1 MHRLFRVT
9 AVFVAMFML
18 VSGLRF
24 APSASAQQ
32 GAGITSETT
41 YESPTFGFEVE
52 WDENWAAQEDST
64 STDESG
70 DLLYLFSEEYGA
82 AVSITAVANNGNT
95 PDAALES
102 YRGYLEENY
111 GELTDTDFETAD
123 PDYPAFVVTYDLNGT
138 AIDDY
143 VQTSING
150 DALIVTSVR
159 TSAGLG
165 LIVAI
170 LASTAIQIDGENLLP
185 SYASTEDPG
194 EDVTPTEEATEEATE
209 DDPKNDRPVSR
220 DETPEVPDGFEG
232 YVSPTFG
239 VSLAYDPELWDES
252 ENTAAE
258 DSTNGRDLLLLESLD
273 DNVPANLYL
282 ESYDSVTKAS
292 DCFDT
297 AVEES
302 VGDIDDAEVLED
314 RNGDPIEGSE
324 RGTKYGAYSFETS
337 NGDPLVAYI
346 ECRAIPGGGGV
357 FAVTLITTEDA
368 YEDAFDALT
377 DILDTVSLDGSAAE
391 PDETPEPEETEEPEE
406 TPDTPSN
413 NSGEYESPTY
423 GYTFEYGRGWDL
435 DSDTSEDG
443 LDQVVLNG
451 PDGITLLVQGY
462 EPPSSRHDAQDCVE
476 GYADSYGTAVEVDV
490 IQITDE
496 ETDEPIAGEDDFGYY
511 GLYAYEIEGETR
523 TLYVECGE
531 SPDGDYM
538 VLYAAETAIESVD
551 TILDEVLP
559 IIESTSF

>member
-1 MHRLFRVT
+1 
-9 AVFVAMFML
+9 
-18 VSGLRF
+18 
-24 APSASAQQ
+24 
-32 GAGITSETT
+32 
-41 YESPTFGFEVE
+41 
-52 WDENWAAQEDST
+52 
-64 STDESG
+64 
-70 DLLYLFSEEYGA
+70 LLYLFSEEYGA
-82 AVSITAVANNGNT
+82 AVSITAIASNGNT
-95 PDAALES
+95 PDAALET
-102 YRGYLEENY
+102 YRGYLEETY
-111 GELTDTDFETAD
+111 GDLTDTDFETAD
-123 PDYPAFVVTYDLNGT
+123 PDYPAFVVTYDLNGS

-143 VQTSING
+143 VQTSIYE

-170 LASTAIQIDGENLLP
+170 LASTGIQFDGENLLP
-185 SYASTEDPG
+185 SYTSAEEPT
-194 EDVTPTEEATEEATE
+194 EDVTPTPEETE

-258 DSTNGRDLLLLESLD
+258 DSSNNRDLLLLESLD
-273 DNVPANLYL
+273 DDVPANLYL
-282 ESYDSVTKAS
+282 ETYDEVTKAS

-302 VGDIDDAEVLED
+302 VGDVADAELLED

-324 RGTKYGAYSFETS
+324 RGLVYGAYSFETS

-346 ECRAIPGGGGV
+346 ECRALPGGAGV
-357 FAVTLITTEDA
+357 FAITLITVEDA
-368 YEDAFDALT
+368 YDDAYDALT
-377 DILDTVSLDGSAAE
+377 DILDTVSLDGEAVE

-413 NSGEYESPTY
+413 DSGEYESPTY
-423 GYTFEYGRGWDL
+423 GFTIEYGRGWEL

-443 LDQVVLNG
+443 LDQAVIYG

-462 EPPSSRHDAQDCVE
+462 EPTSSRHDAQDCVE
-476 GYADSYGTAVEVDV
+476 GYAESYGTAVEVEV
-490 IQITDE
+490 IQVTNT

-511 GLYAYEIEGETR
+511 SLYAYEVDGETR
-523 TLYVECGE
+523 TLYIECGE

-538 VLYAAETAIESVD
+538 VLFAAETSIDSVE

-559 IIESTSF
+559 IIESTKF

>member
-24 APSASAQQ
+24 APSAAAQD
-32 GAGITSETT
+32 GAGITSDTT

-52 WDENWAAQEDST
+52 WDEAWVAQEDST
-64 STDESG
+64 TSDDSG

-82 AVSITAVANNGNT
+82 AVSITAIASNGNT
-95 PDAALES
+95 PDAALET
-102 YRGYLEENY
+102 YRGYLEETY
-111 GELTDTDFETAD
+111 GELTETEFETAD
-123 PDYPAFVVTYDLNGT
+123 PDYPAFVVTYDLNGSS
-138 AIDDY
+138 IDDY
-143 VQTSING
+143 VQTSIYE

-170 LASTAIQIDGENLLP
+170 LASTAIQFDGENLLP
-185 SYASTEDPG
+185 SYTSAEEPD
-194 EDVTPTEEATEEATE
+194 ETPTPDEDETPTPE
-209 DDPKNDRPVSR
+209 DDDRPVSR
-220 DETPEVPDGFEG
+220 DETPEVPNGYEG
-232 YVSPTFG
+232 YESPTYG
-239 VSLAYDPELWDES
+239 VTLAYDPELWSEE

-258 DSTNGRDLLLLESLD
+258 DSSNERDLLLLESLD
-273 DNVPANLYL
+273 DDVPANLYL
-282 ESYDSVTKAS
+282 ETYDSVTKAS

-302 VGDIDDAEVLED
+302 VGDIADAEVLED
-314 RNGDPIEGSE
+314 RSGDPIEGSE
-324 RGTKYGAYSFETS
+324 RGLVYGAYSFETS
-337 NGDPLVAYI
+337 DGDPLVAYI

-357 FAVTLITTEDA
+357 FAITLITIEDA

-377 DILDTVSLDGSAAE
+377 DILDTVSLDGTAAE
-391 PDETPEPEETEEPEE
+391 PDETEEPEE

-423 GYTFEYGRGWDL
+423 GFTFEYGRGWDAG
-435 DSDTSEDG
+435 DDTSEDG
-443 LDQVVLNG
+443 LDQIILNG

-462 EPPSSRHDAQDCVE
+462 EPTSSRHDAQDCVE
-476 GYADSYGTAVEVDV
+476 GYAESYATAVEVEV
-490 IQITDE
+490 TQVTNT

-511 GLYAYEIEGETR
+511 SLYAYDVDGETR

-538 VLYAAETAIESVD
+538 VLYAAETSIDSVE

-559 IIESTSF
+559 IIESTNF